1 MCGTESRKELPLV
14 SANSGCSCCS
24 HDTAESLTADG
35 DAEYALEGLTCSR
48 CVATVQQALASV
60 RGVEAASVDLVP
72 GGRSR
77 LVISGFAPHEAIRDA
92 VASTGYSLVP
102 R

>member
-14 SANSGCSCCS
+14 SAASGCSCCS
-24 HDTAESLTADG
+24 KEAAKEVTVAG
-35 DAEYALEGLTCSR
+35 DAEYALEGLTCGH
-48 CVATVQQALASV
+48 CVQTVEKAVTAV
-60 RGVEAASVDLVP
+60 AGVDAASVVLVP

-77 LVISGFAPHEAIRDA
+77 LVISGAVAEAELRDA
-92 VASTGYSLVP
+92 VVSAGYSLAT